1 MNCERTERYLLL
13 EQTCE
18 LGWWRA
24 RALRRHLAACPN
36 CQGYRRS
43 LQALTTTVAPHLEAE
58 PNPVL
63 VRRVIRVIGE
73 QPPAPVPLWQPSYAR
88 VAACAACVVLLAAV
102 AIPLLWS
109 HGNQH
114 REGLRQAAR
123 MSETGSILALA
134 LEREDSDLE
143 SLHEGERRALARELL
158 ELEGFAVE
166 DFAPEEPVTEAVEHP
181 PTALRWRSTPAAP
194 AGRCG

>member
-1 MNCERTERYLLL
+1 MNCEQTERDLLL
-13 EQTCE
+13 DQSGE

-24 RALRRHLAACPN
+24 RALRRHLAACPA
-36 CQGYRRS
+36 CQAYRRS
-43 LQALTTTVAPHLEAE
+43 LTELAATVAPHLEEE
-58 PNPVL
+58 PNPFL
-63 VRRVIRVIGE
+63 VRRVIRVVGE
-73 QPPAPVPLWQPSYAR
+73 QPAPTPAWQPSYAR
-88 VAACAACVVLLAAV
+88 VAACAAVVLLLATV

-109 HGNQH
+109 HGNRH
-114 REGLRQAAR
+114 REGVRQAAR

-166 DFAPEEPVTEAVEHP
+166 DFDAEENVTEAVEHP
-181 PTALRWRSTPAAP
+181 PTALQWRSIPAVP